1 MDFPCLFSN
10 SYAAAQR
17 FCSGG
22 GSFLFPYL
30 VDQVITGGQRYTN
43 GIGILKVP
51 GLLELRIIAATIDSS
66 VSYLKYSA
74 TYATEVLVLFQ
85 NVILIPTRDPPKKT
99 GGGGGGGGGWGSIFS
114 GAVANLESR
123 LDTILAED
131 SEASA
136 RQRASEAA
144 LKEAKGIQKT
154 GSGMLANPSAGTS
167 RDTSRNRV
175 NDRLAE
181 RLAKATASK
190 TPSRVGSPANDLT
203 GSPRASGE
211 IRRSGEAVRSVQG
224 TEKVQNGAEVQDKA
238 DTEASNVE
246 RREGQEKAADSATLL
261 SSGLPINPARVST
274 ESPRPSIDAP
284 IEQDGITPTTAENG
298 YTTKSTAELQTEM
311 ERMRDEHATAEKQR
325 QEEMH
330 AYLEKIDAL
339 QAKLQYLAKETVAAA
354 KEANASTSSSSE
366 VAQLAE
372 KDERIALLMEEGEKL
387 SKTELRHLQTIKKL
401 RAKQAEEE
409 KAAAEVKKR
418 VERAEKAENELKQ
431 RLRRAESAERQAS
444 AKAQQIATIE
454 SQVKELHVDREK
466 ASALI
471 RNLSS
476 QLKEAQA
483 QADRTDKEAN
493 QKAVEVDRKKFTAL
507 ENELEDARIEKK
519 LALER
524 SEGEAR
530 KVKEELDRAKERFG
544 VREAELKGEI
554 ASLDSRLEAMR
565 VRVEEV
571 TAGAG
576 SDASGGSGGGEGSSI
591 MLMRQVETLQTQY
604 AQAKGN
610 WEVIEGS
617 LTARVSA
624 LEAERDE
631 AAKREAEVRKKARE
645 AGQKS
650 RGLEGELESAQE
662 DVRGL
667 SHELREQ
674 KEEKSRLMKK
684 LEEREA
690 EMKEAKADFERQK
703 RLWEAEMNHRIEEE
717 KVKSQRSARGT
728 PSLATASPT
737 ARKASAAAVSE
748 ISGLGIIGNA
758 ASRRSSHRNI
768 SNDLPNPH
776 QQRAASRRS
785 PAAYANHPYDR
796 RPSAALDNP
805 SSPSAPLSRQP
816 SSDFAS
822 MDHRHYDANLP
833 PTPSIEIDNPHENE
847 QDENTDDADTLDRA
861 SQSPKRTNSNT
872 INDLVS
878 TSTIGGEGGGGAG
891 TGATGAGP
899 SVQLVE
905 RMSAAVR
912 RLEAEKATFKDEIAR
927 LGQQRDEARDEVVRM
942 MRDAEAGGGKAGG
955 GVSTAGGAKKGGTGE
970 GEGEEMDKMRE
981 RYEASLEM
989 LGEREEEVQEL
1000 KEDLAEMKR
1009 MYRELVEREMPAK

>member
-1 MDFPCLFSN
+1 M
-10 SYAAAQR
+10 
-17 FCSGG
+17 
-22 GSFLFPYL
+22 
-30 VDQVITGGQRYTN
+30 
-43 GIGILKVP
+43 
-51 GLLELRIIAATIDSS
+51 
-66 VSYLKYSA
+66 SA
-74 TYATEVLVLFQ
+74 PNKQ
-85 NVILIPTRDPPKKT
+85 PPKKA
-99 GGGGGGGGGWGSIFS
+99 GGGASGGGGWGSIFS

-144 LKEAKGIQKT
+144 LKEAKGRQRT
-154 GSGMLANPSAGTS
+154 GSGTLATPPAGTS

-181 RLAKATASK
+181 RLAKATAAK

-203 GSPRASGE
+203 ASPRASGE
-211 IRRSGEAVRSVQG
+211 IRRSGEAARSAQG
-224 TEKVQNGAEVQDKA
+224 TEKVQNRSEVPGNV
-238 DTEASNVE
+238 DTDASNVE
-246 RREGQEKAADSATLL
+246 ERGEGQEKAADSETLL

-284 IEQDGITPTTAENG
+284 IEQDGTTPSAGGNG

-311 ERMRDEHATAEKQR
+311 ERMRDEHAIAEKQR

-354 KEANASTSSSSE
+354 KEANASTSPSSE
-366 VAQLAE
+366 LAQLAE

-409 KAAAEVKKR
+409 KAAADVRKR
-418 VERAEKAENELKQ
+418 VERAEKAETELKQ

-471 RNLSS
+471 RNLTS
-476 QLKEAQA
+476 QLKDAQA
-483 QADRTDKEAN
+483 QAERADKEAN
-493 QKAVEVDRKKFTAL
+493 QKAVEIDRKKVAAL
-507 ENELEDARIEKK
+507 ENELEEARIEKK

-530 KVKEELDRAKERFG
+530 RLKEELDRARERFG

-576 SDASGGSGGGEGSSI
+576 GDGSGGSGGGEGSSV

-631 AAKREAEVRKKARE
+631 AAKRETEVRKKARE
-645 AGQKS
+645 SGQKS

-667 SHELREQ
+667 SQELREQ
-674 KEEKSRLMKK
+674 KEGVDRLMKK

-703 RLWEAEMNHRIEEE
+703 RLWEAEMNHRVEEE

-758 ASRRSSHRNI
+758 ASRRSSHRNS
-768 SNDLPNPH
+768 SNDLHNPH
-776 QQRAASRRS
+776 QQRPASRRS

-805 SSPSAPLSRQP
+805 SSPSASLSRQP

-847 QDENTDDADTLDRA
+847 QDETADDTDTLDRA
-861 SQSPKRTNSNT
+861 SQSPQRTNSNT

-878 TSTIGGEGGGGAG
+878 TSTIGGGGGGGAG

-942 MRDAEAGGGKAGG
+942 MRDAEAGGGKAAG
-955 GVSTAGGAKKGGTGE
+955 GVSGAGGAKKGGVGE
-970 GEGEEMDKMRE
+970 GDGEDMDKMRE
-981 RYEASLEM
+981 RYEASLEI